1 MSAPELC
8 ARLVQESLPRLLL
21 LDVRSAEEYAA
32 GCVCTSSLRHFSAWV
47 LSALACVC
55 LRRHVP
61 GAVSAPLESLS
72 ASARAGAFGGMD
84 APLAVVCATGAR
96 SAQAAVR
103 LKRVLGFA
111 DVTNVKG
118 GTAAWQDLGLPLE

>member
-1 MSAPELC
+1 
-8 ARLVQESLPRLLL
+8 
-21 LDVRSAEEYAA
+21 
-32 GCVCTSSLRHFSAWV
+32 
-47 LSALACVC
+47 
-55 LRRHVP
+55 VP